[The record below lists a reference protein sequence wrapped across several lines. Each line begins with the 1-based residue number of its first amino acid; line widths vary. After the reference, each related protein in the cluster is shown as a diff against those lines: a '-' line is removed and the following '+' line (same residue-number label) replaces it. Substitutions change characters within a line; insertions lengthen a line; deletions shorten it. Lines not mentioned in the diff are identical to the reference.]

1 MSKLCIS
8 RSANQLFIDF
18 KNDFAGVSFVCESS
32 FQTRATECGENLDV
46 QFYVSA
52 RVQGAEARRLLR

>member
-8 RSANQLFIDF
+8 RSANQLFINF
-18 KNDFAGVSFVCESS
+18 KNDFAHVSFLGESLS
-32 FQTRATECGENLDV
+32 QTRATERGENFNV

-52 RVQGAEARRLLR
+52 RVPAGR